1 MEIIASYIDLVI
13 MYLAEIDILG
23 IVVIA
28 LSIVIVVILALRF
41 ERRWEKMRKLKRQ
54 RKMLTARLDELVG
67 GRKKLRL

>member
-23 IVVIA
+23 IVVIT
-28 LSIVIVVILALRF
+28 LSIVIVMVMALRF
-41 ERRWEKMRKLKRQ
+41 ERRWGKRRKLKRQ
-54 RKMLTARLDELVG
+54 RMMLTARLDELVG

>member
-23 IVVIA
+23 IVVIT
-28 LSIVIVVILALRF
+28 LSIVIVMVMALRF
-41 ERRWEKMRKLKRQ
+41 ERRWGKRRKLKRQ
-54 RKMLTARLDELVG
+54 RMMLTARLDKLVG

>member
-13 MYLAEIDILG
+13 MYLTEIDILG

>member
-41 ERRWEKMRKLKRQ
+41 ERRWGKMRKLKRQ

>member
-23 IVVIA
+23 IVVIT
-28 LSIVIVVILALRF
+28 LSIVIVIVIALRF
-41 ERRWEKMRKLKRQ
+41 ERRWGKRRKLKRQ
-54 RKMLTARLDELVG
+54 RMMLTARLDELVG

>member
-23 IVVIA
+23 IVVIT
-28 LSIVIVVILALRF
+28 LSIMIVIVIALRF
-41 ERRWEKMRKLKRQ
+41 ERRWGKRRKLKRQ
-54 RKMLTARLDELVG
+54 RMMLTARLDELVG